1 MESMIA
7 KVMTECDRLKA
18 SSVAFPAIGTGV
30 LGFPHRVAARIMV
43 QVVHQY
49 LQQHPFT
56 SVKKVTFVIF
66 QDKVFDEFQREM
78 RTLIS
83 APTMPSGQSGAPSI
97 PQVLPTPSL
106 TPMVQLPIV
115 VKKGSL
121 IDAQVSF
128 SLENYIC
135 CYWSI
140 NSECVLST

>member
-7 KVMTECDRLKA
+7 KVMTECENLKA

-49 LQQHPFT
+49 LQQHFIT
-56 SVKKVTFVIF
+56 SVKKVMFVIF
-66 QDKVFDEFQREM
+66 QDEVFDEFQREM
-78 RTLIS
+78 RSLLS
-83 APTMPSGQSGAPSI
+83 VPPMSSGQREAPSI

-106 TPMVQLPIV
+106 ASTVQLPIV

-128 SLENYIC
+128 SLENYVAIGF
-135 CYWSI
+135 Y
-140 NSECVLST
+140 